1 MRDVSLIPRQTERPG
16 PQSSSVDRVR
26 CVLMHEQR
34 YLLAQHNT
42 RRARKRALWG
52 LVGGRLHAA
61 EAPRTALRREL
72 LEELGCRL
80 PRLLELGDWRHRD
93 ETHRVYGCE
102 LRRTIETF
110 DRDEIRAIEWFTYA
124 EVAELADAEKLRI
137 GFELKAIARF
147 RRQLANE
154 R

>member
-1 MRDVSLIPRQTERPG
+1 MRDVSLIPRQTDG
-16 PQSSSVDRVR
+16 PRHLSESIDRVR

-42 RRARKRALWG
+42 RRARNRTLWG
-52 LVGGRLHAA
+52 LVGGRLRPA
-61 EAPRTALRREL
+61 ESPKAGLKREL
-72 LEELGCRL
+72 MEELSCRL
-80 PRLLELGDWRHRD
+80 PRLIELGDWFHHD

-110 DRDEIRAIEWFTYA
+110 DSDEIRAIEWFTYT
-124 EVAELADAEKLRI
+124 EVAELAAAEKLRI
-137 GFELKAIARF
+137 GFELAAITRF
-147 RRQLANE
+147 RRRLAG